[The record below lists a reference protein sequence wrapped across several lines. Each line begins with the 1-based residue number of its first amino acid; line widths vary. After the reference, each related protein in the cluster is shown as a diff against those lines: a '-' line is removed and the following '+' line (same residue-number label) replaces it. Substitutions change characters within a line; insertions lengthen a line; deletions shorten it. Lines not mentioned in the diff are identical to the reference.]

1 MADDKQERAKAIEA
15 ALAQIDKQFGK
26 GSIMRLGSR
35 ETIDVPAIPTGSL
48 SLDAAL
54 GVGGVPR
61 GRVIEIFGPE
71 SSGKTTLSLHV
82 IAEAQKRGGMA
93 AFVDAEH
100 ALDATYAGKLGVD
113 IDNLL
118 VSQPDSGEQA
128 LEIAEVLIRSGAVDV
143 LVVDSVAALVPRSE
157 LEGEMGDA
165 QMGLQARLMS
175 QALRKLT
182 AIVSK
187 SKTSLIFINQL
198 REKIGVMFGNPET
211 TTGGRALK
219 FYSSVRMDI
228 RRIASLKEGET
239 VVGSRA
245 KVKVVKNKVAAPFR
259 EAEFDILYGEG
270 ISKEGDLLDLGV
282 DHKIIEKSGAW
293 YAFNG
298 ERMGQGRE
306 NARQFLK
313 ENKDIRQEVE
323 NRLRQGLGLP
333 VLEAVSEP
341 QAAAASG
348 GKGEKG
354 SVLPMPEKKKA

>member
-1 MADDKQERAKAIEA
+1 MSDDKNERAKAIEA

-35 ETIDVPAIPTGSL
+35 DKIDVPAIPTGSM

-82 IAEAQKRGGMA
+82 IAEAQRRGGMA

-100 ALDATYAGKLGVD
+100 ALDAVYAAKLGVD
-113 IDNLL
+113 TDNLL

-128 LEIAEVLIRSGAVDV
+128 LEITEVLIRSGAVDV

-165 QMGLQARLMS
+165 QMGMQARLMS

-182 AIVSK
+182 SVVAK
-187 SKTSLIFINQL
+187 SKTCLIFINQL
-198 REKIGVMFGNPET
+198 REKIGVMFGSPET

-219 FYSSVRMDI
+219 FYASQRLDI
-228 RRIASLKEGET
+228 RRIASLKEGD
-239 VVGSRA
+239 VVIGSRA

-282 DHKIIEKSGAW
+282 EHKVIEKSGAW
-293 YAFNG
+293 YAIDG

-313 ENKDIRQEVE
+313 DNPDIRAEVDT
-323 NRLRQGLGLP
+323 RLRKGLGLP
-333 VLEAVSEP
+333 VLESPAE
-341 QAAAASG
+341 ATA
-348 GKGEKG
+348 KGEKAAI
-354 SVLPMPEKKKA
+354 LPMPEKKKA

>member
-1 MADDKQERAKAIEA
+1 MADEKNERARAIEA

-35 ETIDVPAIPTGSL
+35 ETIDVPAIPTGAL

-61 GRVIEIFGPE
+61 GRVVEIFGPE
-71 SSGKTTLSLHV
+71 SSGKTTLALHV
-82 IAEAQKRGGMA
+82 IAEAQRRGGMA

-182 AIVSK
+182 SIVSK
-187 SKTSLIFINQL
+187 SKTCLIFINQL

-219 FYSSVRMDI
+219 FYASIRLDI
-228 RRIASLKEGET
+228 RRIASLKDGDM

-245 KVKVVKNKVAAPFR
+245 KVKVVKNKVAPPFR
-259 EAEFDILYGEG
+259 EGEFDILYGEG

-282 DHKIIEKSGAW
+282 EHKLVEKSGAW
-293 YAFNG
+293 FAYKG
-298 ERMGQGRE
+298 ERLGQGRE

-313 ENKDIRQEVE
+313 EHVDVRDEIDAL
-323 NRLRQGLGLP
+323 LRKLLGLP
-333 VLEAVSEP
+333 SP
-341 QAAAASG
+341 DRAAS
-348 GKGEKG
+348 KAD
-354 SVLPMPEKKKA
+354 VVPITEKKKA